1 MTSPSQSDLSFR
13 GRAALWAQ
21 RNSWRLPRAVRR
33 VAKELMIS
41 GELAQ
46 EKNGLIDDWAQPLVP
61 YDSEALPSAPD
72 EPPSFPT
79 AASLPS
85 VEPLVPSD
93 CVHCL
98 IVTPVLDAGGI
109 DEFVAFLARRL
120 PSLGFRVTVM
130 CAHAASPSYVGQ
142 LSEMLQKEG
151 TTVLV
156 TSPIDGCQWLR
167 SNRPDVISAHDPP
180 LWILEAAADAQIP
193 VVETLHGIPT
203 PISTDWK
210 HESRRSKSITS
221 FVAVSDFV
229 KRQYLAGNPSFP
241 AHAVITIPNAFN
253 DTHRPPGDRSRA
265 RAWLGL
271 KDEFLFLTL
280 GRHTL
285 QKNSYGLVDAF
296 AEVARINPNVHLLIA
311 GRLDDVVY
319 TRQVCVLRD
328 KLPSRA
334 RIHLR
339 HSFANPSTLLA
350 AADSFVLNSF
360 FEGWSLACME
370 ALSAGLP
377 VVISEV
383 GGAREQ
389 VGTDGS
395 RGFVVANPLGSPENT
410 NWETASLMRFRPQPN
425 KSELVCAMNAIVAHR
440 SAWSAMR
447 CRLSY
452 SFKKQFSANSCAK
465 HHAEVLLHAIS
476 QATSP
481 ARSTKN

>member
-1 MTSPSQSDLSFR
+1 MTSSSQSDFSSR
-13 GRAALWAQ
+13 GRVALWAQ

-33 VAKELMIS
+33 AAKELMIR
-41 GELAQ
+41 GELARADD
-46 EKNGLIDDWAQPLVP
+46 GLIDDWAKPLVP
-61 YDSEALPSAPD
+61 YDSEAEPSAPD
-72 EPPSFPT
+72 EPPSIPT
-79 AASLPS
+79 GALLSSA
-85 VEPLVPSD
+85 ERHVPSD

-120 PSLGFRVTVM
+120 PALAFRVTVM
-130 CAHAASPSYVGQ
+130 CANTTSPSYVGQ
-142 LSEMLQKEG
+142 LSETLQKEG

-167 SNRPDVISAHDPP
+167 ANRPDVISAHDPP
-180 LWILEAAADAQIP
+180 MWILEAAADARIP

-210 HESRRSKSITS
+210 HESRRSKFITS

-229 KRQYLAGNPSFP
+229 RRQYLAGNPSFP
-241 AHAVITIPNAFN
+241 GHAITTIPNAFN
-253 DTHRPPGDRSRA
+253 DTHRPLGDRSRA

-271 KDEFLFLTL
+271 KEEFLFLTL
-280 GRHTL
+280 GRHTV

-311 GRLDDVVY
+311 GRLDDVMY

-395 RGFVVANPLGSPENT
+395 RGFVVANPLGSPEKA
-410 NWETASLMRFRPQPN
+410 NWETAGLMRFRPQPN
-425 KSELVCAMNAIVAHR
+425 KSELVCAMNAIVAQRHE
-440 SAWSAMR
+440 WSAIR
-447 CRLSY
+447 CRLSD
-452 SFKKQFSANSCAK
+452 SFNEQFNANSCAK
-465 HHAEVLLHAIS
+465 RHAEVLLHA
-476 QATSP
+476 TLP
-481 ARSTKN
+481 VCSTKN